1 MIQRGDY
8 RMSYKTWLSAAV
20 VGGALVVGAQGAA
33 LAQTKWDL
41 PGAYPAGNFHTK
53 NMVQFAEDVKKLS
66 GGKLEITVHPGA
78 SLFKAPEIKRAVQTG
93 QVQIGEVLMVNVE
106 NEIPIFG
113 ADGVPFLATSFDAAA
128 KLWAAQ
134 KPLIE
139 KKLADQGMTALYAV
153 PWPPQGIYTKKDI
166 NKIEDLKGVKWRA
179 YSPAT
184 SRIAELVQAQ
194 PVTIQVAE
202 LAQALA
208 TGVVDT
214 MMTSGSTGRDSKVWE
229 SLTHYY
235 DTQAWLPKNLV
246 FVNNDAFK
254 KLDAATQKA
263 VKDAAAAAEKRGWE
277 TAKAETES
285 AKADL
290 AKNGMKV
297 QPPSA
302 ELKAGLE
309 KVGATMIEEWVKKTG
324 ADGKT
329 IVDNYKKM

>member
-1 MIQRGDY
+1 MTRK
-8 RMSYKTWLSAAV
+8 MWLSAAV
-20 VGGALVVGAQGAA
+20 VGIALVSAGAS
-33 LAQTKWDL
+33 AQTKWDL

-53 NMVQFAEDVKKLS
+53 NMVQFAEDVKKMS

-93 QVQIGEVLMVNVE
+93 QVQIGEVLMVNIE
-106 NEIPIFG
+106 NEIPAFG
-113 ADGVPFLATSFDAAA
+113 ADGVPFLATSVPDAA
-128 KLWAAQ
+128 KLWKAQ
-134 KPLIE
+134 KPVID
-139 KKLADQGMTALYAV
+139 KKLADQGMMALYVV
-153 PWPPQGIYTKKDI
+153 PWPPQGIYSKKDI
-166 NKIEDLKGVKWRA
+166 NSVQDLKGVKWRA

-214 MMTSGSTGRDSKVWE
+214 MMTSGATGRDSKVWE

-235 DTQAWLPKNLV
+235 DTQAWLPKNMV
-246 FVNNDAFK
+246 FASVDAFK

-263 VKDAAAAAEKRGWE
+263 VMDAAAAAEKRGWE
-277 TAKAETES
+277 VSVVESES

-290 AKNGMKV
+290 VKNGMKV
-297 QPPSA
+297 QPPSPA
-302 ELKAGLE
+302 LKEGLQ
-309 KVGATMIEEWVKKTG
+309 KIGATMIEEWVKKAG
-324 ADGKT
+324 ADGAA
-329 IVDNYKKM
+329 IVAAYKKM

>member
-1 MIQRGDY
+1 
-8 RMSYKTWLSAAV
+8 MSYKTWLSAAV

-93 QVQIGEVLMVNVE
+93 QVQIGEVLMVNIE

-153 PWPPQGIYTKKDI
+153 PWPPQGIYSKKDI
-166 NKIEDLKGVKWRA
+166 NKVEDLKGVKWRA

-214 MMTSGSTGRDSKVWE
+214 MMTSGATGRDSKVWE

-290 AKNGMKV
+290 VKNGMKV

>member
-1 MIQRGDY
+1 
-8 RMSYKTWLSAAV
+8 MSYKTWLCAAV
-20 VGGALVVGAQGAA
+20 MGGALVAGAQGAA

-93 QVQIGEVLMVNVE
+93 QVQIGEVLMVNIE

-153 PWPPQGIYTKKDI
+153 PWPPQGIYSKKDI

-214 MMTSGSTGRDSKVWE
+214 MMTSGATGRDSKVWE

-235 DTQAWLPKNLV
+235 DTQAWIPKNLV

-277 TAKAETES
+277 TSKVETES

-309 KVGATMIEEWVKKTG
+309 KVGATMIEEWIKKTG

-329 IVDNYKKM
+329 IVDNYRKM

>member
-1 MIQRGDY
+1 
-8 RMSYKTWLSAAV
+8 MSYKTWLSAAV

-53 NMVQFAEDVKKLS
+53 NMVQFAEDVKKMS

-93 QVQIGEVLMVNVE
+93 QVQIGEVLMVNIE
-106 NEIPIFG
+106 NEIPVFG

-153 PWPPQGIYTKKDI
+153 PWPPQGIYSKKDI
-166 NKIEDLKGVKWRA
+166 NKVEDLKGVKWRA

-214 MMTSGSTGRDSKVWE
+214 MMTSGATGRDSKVWE

-277 TAKAETES
+277 TSKVETES

-290 AKNGMKV
+290 VKNGMKV

>member
-1 MIQRGDY
+1 MT
-8 RMSYKTWLSAAV
+8 SKTWLSAAV
-20 VGGALVVGAQGAA
+20 IGAALLGSSAA

-53 NMVQFAEDVKKLS
+53 NLVQFAEDVKKLS

-106 NEIPIFG
+106 NEIPVFG
-113 ADGVPFLATSFDAAA
+113 ADGVPFLATSFDASY
-128 KLWAAQ
+128 KLWQAQ
-134 KPLIE
+134 KPIIE
-139 KKLADQGMTALYAV
+139 KKLAEQGMTALYAV
-153 PWPPQGIYTKKDI
+153 AWPPQGIYAKKDI
-166 NKIEDLKGVKWRA
+166 NKIEDLKGTKWRA

-194 PVTIQVAE
+194 PVTIQQAE

-214 MMTSGSTGRDSKVWE
+214 FMTSGSTGRDSKVWE

-235 DTQAWLPKNLV
+235 DTQAWLPKNLI

-254 KLDAATQKA
+254 KLDAASQKA
-263 VKDAAAAAEKRGWE
+263 LKDAAVEAEKRGWE
-277 TAKAETES
+277 MAKVETEA

-297 QPPSA
+297 LAPSA

-309 KVGATMIEEWVKKTG
+309 KVGATMIEEWTKKAG
-324 ADGKT
+324 ADGKA
-329 IVDNYKKM
+329 IIDAFRKM

>member
-20 VGGALVVGAQGAA
+20 IGGALVVGAQGAA
-33 LAQTKWDL
+33 LAQAKWDL

-53 NMVQFAEDVKKLS
+53 NMVQFAEDVKQMS
-66 GGKLEITVHPGA
+66 GGKLQITVHPGA

-106 NEIPIFG
+106 NEIPVFG

-128 KLWAAQ
+128 KLWTAQ
-134 KPLIE
+134 KPVIE
-139 KKLADQGMTALYAV
+139 KKLAEQGMTVLYAV
-153 PWPPQGIYTKKDI
+153 PWPPQGIYTKKDV

-214 MMTSGSTGRDSKVWE
+214 MMTSGATGRDSKVWE

-263 VKDAAAAAEKRGWE
+263 VKDAAAAAEKRGWA
-277 TAKAETES
+277 TSKTETES

-290 AKNGMKV
+290 VKNGMKV

-324 ADGKT
+324 ADGKA
-329 IVDNYKKM
+329 IVDSYKKM

>member
-1 MIQRGDY
+1 MT
-8 RMSYKTWLSAAV
+8 SKTWLSAAV
-20 VGGALVVGAQGAA
+20 VGAALLGSGTA

-53 NMVQFAEDVKKLS
+53 NMVQFAEDVKKMS

-106 NEIPIFG
+106 NEIPAFG
-113 ADGVPFLATSFDAAA
+113 ADGVPFLATSFEAAD
-128 KLWAAQ
+128 KLWKAQ
-134 KPLIE
+134 KPVID

-153 PWPPQGIYTKKDI
+153 PWPPQGIYAKQEI
-166 NKIEDLKGVKWRA
+166 NKVEDLKGTKWRA

-194 PVTIQVAE
+194 PVTIQAAE

-208 TGVVDT
+208 TGVVTT

-229 SLTHYY
+229 SLTHFY

-246 FVNNDAFK
+246 FVNNDAWK
-254 KLDAATQKA
+254 KLDAATQQA
-263 VKDAAAAAEKRGWE
+263 VKDAAAAAEKRGWDA
-277 TAKAETES
+277 AKAETES
-285 AKADL
+285 AKAAL
-290 AKNGMKV
+290 SQNGMKV

-302 ELKAGLE
+302 ALKAGLE
-309 KVGATMIEEWVKKTG
+309 KVGATMIDEWVKKAG
-324 ADGKT
+324 ADGKAV
-329 IVDNYKKM
+329 VDAYRKM

>member
-20 VGGALVVGAQGAA
+20 MGGALVVGAQGAA

-53 NMVQFAEDVKKLS
+53 NMVQFAEDVKKAS

-93 QVQIGEVLMVNVE
+93 QVQIGEVLMVNIE

-153 PWPPQGIYTKKDI
+153 PWPPQGIYSKKDI
-166 NKIEDLKGVKWRA
+166 NKVEDLKGVKWRA

-214 MMTSGSTGRDSKVWE
+214 MMTSGATGRDSKVWE

-277 TAKAETES
+277 TAKAESES

-290 AKNGMKV
+290 VKNGMKV

>member
-20 VGGALVVGAQGAA
+20 MGGALVVGAQGAA

-53 NMVQFAEDVKKLS
+53 NMVQFAEDVKKAS

-93 QVQIGEVLMVNVE
+93 QVQIGEVLMVNIE
-106 NEIPIFG
+106 NEIPVFG

-153 PWPPQGIYTKKDI
+153 PWPPQGIYSKKDI
-166 NKIEDLKGVKWRA
+166 NKVEDLKGVKWRA

-214 MMTSGSTGRDSKVWE
+214 MMTSGATGRDSKVWE

-277 TAKAETES
+277 TAKAESES

-290 AKNGMKV
+290 VKNGMKV

-324 ADGKT
+324 ADGKA

>member
-1 MIQRGDY
+1 MTRK
-8 RMSYKTWLSAAV
+8 MWLSAAV
-20 VGGALVVGAQGAA
+20 IGVALTGASTGVF
-33 LAQTKWDL
+33 AQTKWDL
-41 PGAYPAGNFHTK
+41 PGAYGANSFHTK
-53 NMVQFAEDVKKLS
+53 NLQMFADDVKKMS

-106 NEIPIFG
+106 NEIPVFG
-113 ADGVPFLATSFDAAA
+113 VDGVPFLATSYEAAG
-128 KLWAAQ
+128 KLWKAQ
-134 KPLIE
+134 KPVIE
-139 KKLADQGMTALYAV
+139 KKLSEQGMTALYTV
-153 PWPPQGIYTKKDI
+153 PWPPQGIYAKKDL
-166 NKIEDLKGVKWRA
+166 NTIEDLKGTKWRA

-208 TGVVDT
+208 TGVVTT

-229 SLTHYY
+229 SLTHFY
-235 DTQAWLPKNLV
+235 DTQAWLPKNLI
-246 FVNNDAFK
+246 FVNNDALK

-263 VKDAAAAAEKRGWE
+263 VMDAAVAAETRGWAMSV
-277 TAKAETES
+277 TETEES
-285 AKADL
+285 KAAL
-290 AKNGMKV
+290 TKNGMKV
-297 QPPSA
+297 LPPSPA
-302 ELKAGLE
+302 LKSGLE

-329 IVDNYKKM
+329 IVDSYKKM

>member
-1 MIQRGDY
+1 MTRK
-8 RMSYKTWLSAAV
+8 MWLSAAV
-20 VGGALVVGAQGAA
+20 FGVALAGATGAV
-33 LAQTKWDL
+33 AQTKWDL

-53 NMVQFAEDVKKLS
+53 NLVQFAEDVKKMS

-106 NEIPIFG
+106 NEIAVFG
-113 ADGVPFLATSFDAAA
+113 ADGVPFLATSFDSAA
-128 KLWAAQ
+128 KLWQAQ
-134 KPLIE
+134 KPVIE
-139 KKLADQGMTALYAV
+139 KKLNDQGMTSLYAV
-153 PWPPQGIYTKKDI
+153 PWPPQGIYAKKDI
-166 NKIEDLKGVKWRA
+166 NKIEDLKGTKWRA

-194 PVTIQVAE
+194 PVTIQQAE

-214 MMTSGSTGRDSKVWE
+214 FMTSGSTGRDSKVWE
-229 SLTHYY
+229 ALTHYY
-235 DTQAWLPKNLV
+235 DTQAWLPKNLI

-263 VKDAAAAAEKRGWE
+263 VKDAAAAAEKRGWDA
-277 TAKAETES
+277 AKVETEA

-302 ELKAGLE
+302 ALKAGLE
-309 KVGATMIEEWVKKTG
+309 KVGATMVEEWTKKAG
-324 ADGKT
+324 ADGKA
-329 IVDNYKKM
+329 IVDAYRKM

>member
-1 MIQRGDY
+1 
-8 RMSYKTWLSAAV
+8 
-20 VGGALVVGAQGAA
+20 AA

-41 PGAYPAGNFHTK
+41 PGADPAGNFHTK
-53 NMVQFAEDVKKLS
+53 NLVQFAEDVKKLS

-78 SLFKAPEIKRAVQTG
+78 SLFQAPEIKRAVQTG

-106 NEIPIFG
+106 NEIPVCG
-113 ADGVPFLATSFDAAA
+113 ADGVPFLATSFDASY
-128 KLWAAQ
+128 KLWQAQ
-134 KPLIE
+134 KPVIE
-139 KKLADQGMTALYAV
+139 KKLAEQGMTALYAV
-153 PWPPQGIYTKKDI
+153 AWPPQGIYAKKDI
-166 NKIEDLKGVKWRA
+166 NKIEDLKGTKWRA

-194 PVTIQVAE
+194 PVTIQQAE

-214 MMTSGSTGRDSKVWE
+214 FMTSGSTGRDSKVWE

-235 DTQAWLPKNLV
+235 DTQAWLPKNLI

-254 KLDAATQKA
+254 KLDAASQKA
-263 VKDAAAAAEKRGWE
+263 LKDAAVEAEKRGWE
-277 TAKAETES
+277 MAKVETEA

-297 QPPSA
+297 LAPSA

-309 KVGATMIEEWVKKTG
+309 KVGATM
-324 ADGKT
+324 
-329 IVDNYKKM
+329 